1 MGTKPKINNIGADS
15 GIHHAMNSLAVQQ
28 RRRIECNALES
39 ARWIVYD
46 GDPSGKIAA
55 MPEKRKS
62 GSKRPLV
69 SKRPRFY
76 SNRRLRPF
84 FPLFLVAGIAT
95 YAYYAWP
102 VDVTAT
108 QVFRGRAVEALPLRG
123 TVEHEY
129 ATARAKV
136 DGRVVEITVAE
147 GDEVFEGEI
156 LARFA
161 RPEKIPEKIPKK
173 IYVTAPMSGFVL
185 GVNTEA
191 GAQVAVGQPLFH
203 IRTCCTRRVVVEVAE
218 EKIVK
223 LIVGQDAYVASDALP
238 GEVFQG
244 QLKAI
249 IPRPSSPGQGYL
261 LHIPMQLEASLEIG
275 SRVNVDVIVRQEE
288 EAILIPLDA
297 LTEGHVWVVEG
308 KRAVRRRVEVGSLID
323 GRAHILSGLKDGDE
337 IILNAP
343 PELHAGRRIAVI
355 RGPVTE

>member
-1 MGTKPKINNIGADS
+1 M
-15 GIHHAMNSLAVQQ
+15 
-28 RRRIECNALES
+28 
-39 ARWIVYD
+39 
-46 GDPSGKIAA
+46 
-55 MPEKRKS
+55 
-62 GSKRPLV
+62 
-69 SKRPRFY
+69 
-76 SNRRLRPF
+76 RPF

-129 ATARAKV
+129 ATAHAEA

-147 GDEVFEGEI
+147 GNEVFEGEI
-156 LARFA
+156 LARLE
-161 RPEKIPEKIPKK
+161 RPEKIPEKV
-173 IYVTAPMSGFVL
+173 YVTAPMSGFVL
-185 GVNTEA
+185 GVDAEV
-191 GAQVAVGQPLFH
+191 GAQVAPGQPLFH

-238 GEVFQG
+238 EEVFRAE
-244 QLKAI
+244 LKAI
-249 IPRPSSPGQGYL
+249 IPRSSSPGQGYL
-261 LHIPMQLEASLEIG
+261 LHIPMQLGAPLEIG

-288 EAILIPLDA
+288 DVILVPLDA
-297 LTEGHVWVVEG
+297 LTEGRVWVVEG
-308 KRAVRRRVEVGSLID
+308 KRAVRRKVEVGSLID
-323 GRAHILSGLKDGDE
+323 DRAHILSGLEDGEE

-355 RGPVTE
+355 KGPPTE